1 MRRNLG
7 SMKRAMTRRESL
19 HDNAVQDS
27 GARIPKGGLARR
39 ARLAGRQYADY
50 IVRPKTKPKQH
61 ENREARCLATI
72 PRNCVRNIGMAGR
85 TRMFSS
91 IAAG

>member
-39 ARLAGRQYADY
+39 ARLA
-50 IVRPKTKPKQH
+50 
-61 ENREARCLATI
+61 
-72 PRNCVRNIGMAGR
+72 AGNMLI
-85 TRMFSS
+85 T
-91 IAAG
+91 